1 MTLITVEATIDK
13 DGLLQVDDEIDLKGK
28 RVLITVLPANEY
40 DLLTGDRYAALMSQE
55 VLARDWDTPE
65 EDEAWAHLQ
74 DLDPADD

>member
-13 DGLLQVDDEIDLKGK
+13 DGRLQVDDEIDLKGK

-40 DLLTGDRYAALMSQE
+40 DLMTGSKYAALMSQG

-74 DLDPADD
+74 DLDTTED

>member
-13 DGLLQVDDEIDLKGK
+13 DGRLQVDDEIDLKGK
-28 RVLITVLPANEY
+28 RILITVLPANEY
-40 DLLTGDRYAALMSQE
+40 DLMTGGKYAALMSQE

-74 DLDPADD
+74 DLDTTED